1 MERLRCSN
9 NDLCI
14 PIKKGSHRRL
24 EQKELSM
31 NKIDE
36 ITEEITDI
44 TVSVI
49 KAPFKII
56 GGVFEEL
63 TKWM

>member
-1 MERLRCSN
+1 MAN
-9 NDLCI
+9 
-14 PIKKGSHRRL
+14 
-24 EQKELSM
+24 

-36 ITEEITDI
+36 ITEEVTDI
-44 TVSVI
+44 TASII

>member
-1 MERLRCSN
+1 MSKR
-9 NDLCI
+9 
-14 PIKKGSHRRL
+14 
-24 EQKELSM
+24 EQKELNM

-44 TVSVI
+44 TASVI

-63 TKWM
+63 TKWI